1 MIFDAPLLLFLA
13 PVLALAFGF
22 AAWMARRRRIRL
34 ARRWSP
40 SLGRLARGRGGWA
53 PAVVGL
59 CALLAA
65 VGLAGPRAGRTEVRA
80 ETRAL
85 SLVLA
90 VDISRSMLAE
100 DVEPSRLQR
109 ATREARRLIQD
120 LDGDR
125 LGLIAFA
132 GRSYILAPLTVD
144 GSAIRMY
151 LDALDPDLASEGGTS
166 LGAVLTQGS
175 ELLSAATDA
184 ADRVLVVFTDGEA
197 HDTLTDVV
205 AQAEALKESGVRLIV
220 VAEGR
225 ALPIRIP
232 IRDSAGT
239 LKEYKQDQEGNV
251 VHTQRRDDV
260 LRAIVDA
267 AEGTLVPNEL
277 ADQAGAVRDL
287 VAAMKRSPTSETRTA
302 DLIPRAW
309 VPVLAAVL
317 FLLGYTLARPGPA
330 LVSVAVLLL
339 GASSAEAQRPTPG
352 ARAMAA
358 GDPARAAAEFL
369 KEAGSGSSRDT
380 AFYNAGTAALA
391 ARRFDVARG
400 ALEQAAKSLDPDLRY
415 RALYNLG
422 VAGLLAAQADSAKS
436 QELLGEAADR
446 LREALRLQPSSPRAK
461 WNLELAERRQPP
473 PPSGG
478 GGGGGGGGGQK
489 PPAGGGA
496 APTPQASQPEPQP
509 PGLSQSQA
517 EQILSSMERRE
528 RETRAEQQRR
538 LRGSSAGGVKDW

>member
-1 MIFDAPLLLFLA
+1 MTFDAPLLLFLA

-22 AAWMARRRRIRL
+22 AGWLGRRRRIRL

-40 SLGRLARGRGGWA
+40 SLGRQARARGGWA
-53 PAVVGL
+53 PAVLGL
-59 CALLAA
+59 CALLTAIA
-65 VGLAGPRAGRTEVRA
+65 LAGPRAGRTEVRTQ
-80 ETRAL
+80 TRAL

-100 DVEPSRLQR
+100 DAEPSRLQR

-120 LDGDR
+120 LEGDR

-144 GSAIRMY
+144 GGAIRMY
-151 LDALDPDLASEGGTS
+151 LDALDPDLASEGGTNLS
-166 LGAVLTQGS
+166 AVLAQGS
-175 ELLSAATDA
+175 ELLAAATDA

-197 HDTLTDVV
+197 HDTLTDAV
-205 AQAEALKESGVRLIV
+205 AQAEALKDAGVRLIV

-225 ALPIRIP
+225 ALPTRIP

-239 LKEYKQDQEGNV
+239 LREYKQDEEGNV
-251 VHTQRRDDV
+251 VRTQRRDDV
-260 LRAIVDA
+260 LRAVVDA

-277 ADQAGAVRDL
+277 PDQAGAVRDL

-309 VPVLAAVL
+309 IPVLAAAL
-317 FLLGYTLARPGPA
+317 LLLGYTIVRPGPA
-330 LVSVAVLLL
+330 LVSLAAILI
-339 GASSAEAQRPTPG
+339 GASTAQAQRPTPG

-380 AFYNAGTAALA
+380 AFYNAGTAALE
-391 ARRFDVARG
+391 ARRLDVARG

-422 VAGLLAAQADSAKS
+422 LAALLAAEADSAKS
-436 QELLGEAADR
+436 PELLGEASDR
-446 LREALRLQPSSPRAK
+446 LREALRLQPSSARAK

-478 GGGGGGGGGQK
+478 GGGGQK
-489 PPAGGGA
+489 PPSGGNA
-496 APTPQASQPEPQP
+496 QPKPQPSQPEPQSQ
-509 PGLSQSQA
+509 GLSQGQA
-517 EQILSSMERRE
+517 EQILNSMERRE